1 MQLLKWVNRMKDMYD
16 VFTKDGEYLGTRP
29 LTEFNKDN
37 PEFYFKIV
45 WIILLNENDEIL
57 IQKRSDNLE
66 VCPGKW
72 EISASGHVD
81 SGENELDAAVRET
94 KEEVGV
100 SLDKN
105 NIKLIKRYIHK
116 DAITDTY
123 IARIRNNT
131 NITLQKEEVA
141 DAKWISLYEFK
152 NLIYTDDF
160 VPRDREY
167 YEFLL
172 NYLIVDL
179 KIDDRNIIKRNN
191 NESLSKSMDKI
202 ENDDNVKEGIELES
216 SLKIIDFV
224 ITILILLLIGI
235 VIYCVLK

>member
-1 MQLLKWVNRMKDMYD
+1 MEELYD
-16 VFTKDGEYLGTRP
+16 VFTRDGEYLGTRP
-29 LTEFNKDN
+29 ITDHNHYNNDN

-45 WIILLNENDEIL
+45 WILLLNENNEIL
-57 IQKRSDNLE
+57 IQKRSNNLK
-66 VCPGKW
+66 VHPGKW
-72 EISASGHVD
+72 ELSSSGHVN
-81 SGENELDAAVRET
+81 SGENELDAALRET

-105 NIKLIKRYIHK
+105 NIRLIKTYIHK
-116 DAITDTY
+116 DAITYTY

-131 NITLQKEEVA
+131 NLTLQKEEV
-141 DAKWISLYEFK
+141 DEVKWISLYEFK

-160 VPRDREY
+160 VPRNREY

-191 NESLSKSMDKI
+191 IEGLSKSMDQI
-202 ENDDNVKEGIELES
+202 EKDNNVKEGIELDS

-224 ITILILLLIGI
+224 IAVLIILLIGI
-235 VIYCVLK
+235 VVYCILKM